1 MLVPLAEAGSSV
13 DAGLSGVVVTAAGIV
28 IIVAWLVVLYR

>member
-1 MLVPLAEAGSSV
+1 MFVPLAEAGSSV

-28 IIVAWLVVLYR
+28 IIVAWLLVLYR